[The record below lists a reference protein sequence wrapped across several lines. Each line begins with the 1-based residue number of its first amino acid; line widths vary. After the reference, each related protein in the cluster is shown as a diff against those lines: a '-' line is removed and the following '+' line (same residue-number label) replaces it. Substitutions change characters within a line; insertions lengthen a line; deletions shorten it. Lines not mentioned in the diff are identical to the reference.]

1 MPDENV
7 VSEVRNELARMQ
19 RRYDFII
26 IAAPTS
32 YVQRSASS
40 IIPAPDVIFCARVAH
55 TTVGSLKTAVD
66 TLRGADM
73 RIHGLVLWDA
83 EMPQLETREEMIG
96 SSRQSGSYQPEL
108 ATAQ

>member
-1 MPDENV
+1 
-7 VSEVRNELARMQ
+7 MQ

-32 YVQRSASS
+32 YVQRSANS
-40 IIPAPDVIFCARVAH
+40 IIPAPDVILCARIAH
-55 TTVGSLKTAVD
+55 TTVSSLRAAVD
-66 TLRGADM
+66 SLRGADM

-83 EMPQLETREEMIG
+83 EMPQLETREEMLG
-96 SSRQSGSYQPEL
+96 AARQSGAFQPEL

>member
-1 MPDENV
+1 
-7 VSEVRNELARMQ
+7 MQ

-26 IAAPTS
+26 IAAPTG

-40 IIPAPDVIFCARVAH
+40 IIPAPDVILCARIAH
-55 TTVGSLKTAVD
+55 TTVGGLKTAVD

-83 EMPQLETREEMIG
+83 EMPQLETREEMLG
-96 SSRQSGSYQPEL
+96 STPQSEAFHPEL
-108 ATAQ
+108 ATAR

>member
-1 MPDENV
+1 
-7 VSEVRNELARMQ
+7 
-19 RRYDFII
+19 
-26 IAAPTS
+26 
-32 YVQRSASS
+32 VQRNVSS

-96 SSRQSGSYQPEL
+96 ATRPSGSYKPEL

>member
-1 MPDENV
+1 V
-7 VSEVRNELARMQ
+7 VEEVRKELARMQ

-32 YVQRSASS
+32 YVQHAANS
-40 IIPAPDVIFCARVAH
+40 IIPAPDVILCARIAH
-55 TTVGSLKTAVD
+55 TTVGGLKSAVD
-66 TLRGADM
+66 GLRGSDM

-83 EMPQLETREEMIG
+83 EMPQLETREEMLG
-96 SSRQSGSYQPEL
+96 AARESASLRPEL

>member
-1 MPDENV
+1 
-7 VSEVRNELARMQ
+7 MQ

-32 YVQRSASS
+32 YVQHSANS
-40 IIPAPDVIFCARVAH
+40 IIPAPDLILCARIAH
-55 TTVGSLKTAVD
+55 TTLGGLKTAVE

-83 EMPQLETREEMIG
+83 EMPQLETREEMLG
-96 SSRQSGSYQPEL
+96 GARQSGSFQPEL